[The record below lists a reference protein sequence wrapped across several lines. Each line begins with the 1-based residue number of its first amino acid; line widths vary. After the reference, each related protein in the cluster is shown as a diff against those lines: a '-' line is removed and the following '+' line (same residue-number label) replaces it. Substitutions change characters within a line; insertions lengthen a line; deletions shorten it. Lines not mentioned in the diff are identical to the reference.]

1 MLVKDKDGN
10 FLSMVQARRNLPNAT
25 KKELENEAKK
35 IENQA
40 KIQNIQISLME
51 LCDRKQ
57 SEAQALILGYKA
69 TPLQIERYKDKYERA
84 KAGEFDEA
92 INTII
97 IAKHEEYIKAI
108 RNLVDLI
115 EYFRSAVDDLIIA
128 GEFDRASEL
137 IQKAESFGAT
147 TTLEDIQGLLGA

>member
-84 KAGEFDEA
+84 KAGELMKRL
-92 INTII
+92 ILSSLLNTKSIS
-97 IAKHEEYIKAI
+97 K
-108 RNLVDLI
+108 L
-115 EYFRSAVDDLIIA
+115 
-128 GEFDRASEL
+128 
-137 IQKAESFGAT
+137 
-147 TTLEDIQGLLGA
+147 LET

>member
-1 MLVKDKDGN
+1 MKRPELTQTELLANRTKR
-10 FLSMVQARRNLPNAT
+10 VQ
-25 KKELENEAKK
+25 KEL
-35 IENQA
+35 I
-40 KIQNIQISLME
+40 E

-69 TPLQIERYKDKYERA
+69 TSLQIERYKDKYERA
-84 KAGEFDEA
+84 KTGEFDEA
-92 INTII
+92 TNSII
-97 IAKHEEYIKAI
+97 IQKHEEYIKAI

-128 GEFDRASEL
+128 GELDKANEL